1 MNLFIQLVLL
11 LFLTTIIPG
20 KSMMRCL
27 QPLAL
32 DRFLISRTWIQRT
45 EEKQSVS
52 RPWFNCLWREEILRG
67 DSYSFLSFCICSSP
81 STAPPLVIIHFYR
94 LFKNKMHF
102 IFKFPVNGDMN
113 TLWRAGRY
121 HHHHPTS
128 NTTGGVSIPFHL
140 HSEWWRTVALSLR
153 YNWLNES
160 SGIGELFFSFIC
172 TRWMWRL
179 RTGYISLSDGWKMV
193 TVKTKGDLME
203 NYSKLEWEI
212 CCHVICLLFL
222 EQRRRWWWWC
232 FYCLSMSLVPC
243 NGGRW
248 GDL

>member
-81 STAPPLVIIHFYR
+81 STVPPLVIIHFYR

-113 TLWRAGRY
+113 TLWRVDIIIIIQPAT
-121 HHHHPTS
+121 PP
-128 NTTGGVSIPFHL
+128 VACPFHSICIVNGGAGW
-140 HSEWWRTVALSLR
+140 H
-153 YNWLNES
+153 Y
-160 SGIGELFFSFIC
+160 LFDTI
-172 TRWMWRL
+172 
-179 RTGYISLSDGWKMV
+179 
-193 TVKTKGDLME
+193 DLMSRVAQVNCFSPLFVLGGCE
-203 NYSKLEWEI
+203 DWGLDIYHCRMDGKWWLSKQKAI
-212 CCHVICLLFL
+212 
-222 EQRRRWWWWC
+222 
-232 FYCLSMSLVPC
+232 
-243 NGGRW
+243 
-248 GDL
+248 